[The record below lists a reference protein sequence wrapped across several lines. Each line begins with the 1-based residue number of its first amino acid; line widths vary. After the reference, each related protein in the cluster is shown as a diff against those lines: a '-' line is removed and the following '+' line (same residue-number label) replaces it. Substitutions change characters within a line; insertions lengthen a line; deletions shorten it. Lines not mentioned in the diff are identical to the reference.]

1 MCLDCWMIKLENN
14 SKAFRFRCALFI
26 VVDQISASGYG
37 HLVPY
42 TDDHII
48 LNCILLLVGRI
59 LEFYIAGKS
68 SSMDFNIKAFC
79 SFIYFPIENNVFV
92 ERFKN

>member
-1 MCLDCWMIKLENN
+1 MCADCWMIKLDNN
-14 SKAFRFRCALFI
+14 SKTFRFRCALFM

-42 TDDHII
+42 LDDHII
-48 LNCILLLVGRI
+48 LNCILLLIGRL

-68 SSMDFNIKAFC
+68 PSIDFNI
-79 SFIYFPIENNVFV
+79 S
-92 ERFKN
+92 

>member
-1 MCLDCWMIKLENN
+1 MIKLDNN
-14 SKAFRFRCALFI
+14 SKTFRFRCALFM

-42 TDDHII
+42 LDDHII
-48 LNCILLLVGRI
+48 LNCILLLIGRL

-68 SSMDFNIKAFC
+68 PSIQILIYLKTFYLFV
-79 SFIYFPIENNVFV
+79 YFPIENNVFT
-92 ERFKN
+92 E